1 MFPAVHRRIFALA
14 LLGLGCIAAGSAPAA
29 TVLSPRM
36 DTASGI
42 DIRLESWLDACP
54 PVGFVPVRI
63 RIRNVE
69 KQTHTWTVTSQ
80 SNNGG
85 TSSVDITVEGGKEGE
100 RMMYA
105 PMLLHA
111 ETSYYTNIGFRV
123 SGPGVAEESAGNL
136 QNGGG
141 YASSRTEYIG
151 MSTTLHAKG
160 WSALEGKFSGG
171 HSSANLQGSKVDM
184 SSAPEDWRGYAGLA
198 QLWMDESEWTAMSGT
213 AKAAMLEWM
222 ALGGDVHLLCSDT
235 SNARLEQLGLPP
247 LQKSDRRV
255 GAGKIH
261 AHSWNGNALPLD
273 LMVTEIRGVKDTTR
287 RELMSSYGRRW
298 GLSEIVGPLTI
309 KSGLIFG
316 FIAIFG
322 LLVGPVNLFWLAGT
336 GRRQRLFW
344 TTPLLSLGASA
355 LLLALMVLQD
365 GIGGSGARS
374 VFALMLPDQKRVA
387 VTQEQ
392 VVKTGV
398 LLGRSFER
406 ADADLMAPLN
416 LTASTQG
423 FNWDSRYNVEE
434 TETQRGGA
442 WFASRS
448 LQAHLLQ
455 TVRPSRAGVEVFPAE
470 GGAAPSVLSTVEAPL
485 QRVFIVDQN
494 SKVWTADDVGTGEKK
509 VMKASSN
516 AELDQWMDEHAGKT
530 SGPMI
535 AHLLKQVE
543 RRPGFAYAE
552 AAEASKFA
560 VATLPSIRWNHERLV
575 LAGPY
580 VKH

>member
-1 MFPAVHRRIFALA
+1 MFLAVHRRILAFAL
-14 LLGLGCIAAGSAPAA
+14 LGCIAAGSAPAA

-54 PVGFVPVRI
+54 PAGFVPIRV

-69 KQTHTWTVTSQ
+69 KQTHTWTITSQ

-105 PMLLHA
+105 PLLLHP

-141 YASSRTEYIG
+141 SASSRTEYVG
-151 MSTTLHAKG
+151 MSTSLHAKG
-160 WSALEGKFSGG
+160 WSALEGKFSSGS
-171 HSSANLQGSKVDM
+171 SSANLQGSKVDM

-198 QLWMDESEWTAMSGT
+198 QLWMDESEWTAISTT
-213 AKAAMLEWM
+213 AKAAMLEWV
-222 ALGGDVHLLCSDT
+222 ALGGDVHLLCADT

-247 LQKSDRRV
+247 LLNSHRRV
-255 GAGKIH
+255 GAGEIH
-261 AHSWNGNALPLD
+261 AHSWDGNSLPLVA
-273 LMVTEIRGVKDTTR
+273 MASEIRGVKDTTR

-298 GLSEIVGPLTI
+298 GLAEIVGPLTI

-365 GIGGSGARS
+365 GVGGSGARS

-416 LTASTQG
+416 LTSATQT

-434 TETQRGGA
+434 TETQRSGA

-455 TVRPSRAGVEVFPAE
+455 TVRPSRAGMEVFPAE
-470 GGAAPSVLSTVEAPL
+470 GGGAPSVLSTVEAPL
-485 QRVFIVDQN
+485 QRVFIVDQDSN
-494 SKVWTADDVGTGEKK
+494 VWTADDVGTGEKK

-516 AELDQWMDEHAGKT
+516 GELDQWMNDHAGKN

-552 AAEASKFA
+552 AADASKFA
-560 VATLPSIRWNHERLV
+560 VATLPSIRWNHERLL

>member
-1 MFPAVHRRIFALA
+1 MFPAVHRRILALA
-14 LLGLGCIAAGSAPAA
+14 LLGCIAAGSAPAA

-54 PVGFVPVRI
+54 PAGFVPIRI

-69 KQTHTWTVTSQ
+69 KQTHTWTITSQ

-85 TSSVDITVEGGKEGE
+85 SSSVDITVEGGKEGE

-105 PMLLHA
+105 PILLQA
-111 ETSYYTNIGFRV
+111 EATYYTNVGFRV
-123 SGPGVAEESAGNL
+123 SGPGVAEEAAGNV

-151 MSTTLHAKG
+151 MSASLHAKG
-160 WSALEGKFSGG
+160 WSALEGKFSSSS

-198 QLWMDESEWTAMSGT
+198 QLWMDESEWTSMSGS
-213 AKAAMLEWM
+213 AKAAMLEWV
-222 ALGGDVHLLCSDT
+222 ALGGDVHLLCADT
-235 SNARLEQLGLPP
+235 SDARLEQLGLPP
-247 LQKSDRRV
+247 LLKSGRRV
-255 GAGKIH
+255 GAGEIH
-261 AHSWNGNALPLD
+261 AHSWDGNSLPLVA
-273 LMVTEIRGVKDTTR
+273 MVSEIRGVKDTTR
-287 RELMSSYGRRW
+287 RELMSDYRGKW
-298 GLSEIVGPLTI
+298 GLAEIVGPLTI

-322 LLVGPVNLFWLAGT
+322 LLVGPVNLFLLAGT
-336 GRRQRLFW
+336 GKRQRLFW

-416 LTASTQG
+416 LTSASQPS
-423 FNWDSRYNVEE
+423 NWESRYNVEE
-434 TETQRGGA
+434 SETKRGGA

-455 TVRPSRAGVEVFPAE
+455 TVRPSRAGVEVFAAE
-470 GGAAPSVLSTVEAPL
+470 GGGAPSVLSTVEATL

-494 SKVWTADDVGTGEKK
+494 SKVWTAEDVGTGEKK
-509 VMKASSN
+509 VMKASTE
-516 AELDQWMDEHAGKT
+516 AELNQWMNDHAGKT

-560 VATLPSIRWNHERLV
+560 VATLPSIRWNHERLL